1 MFNVVLQTKVD
12 CLGMWEGVWNFQL
25 LYRHH
30 NYSICGY
37 QVGAFSRLVLVI
49 YDTKCQDDK

>member
-1 MFNVVLQTKVD
+1 MFNVILQTKVD